1 MENII
6 IADETFD
13 FSKLTLDH
21 PISIQG
27 GAYFTKIEFNQ
38 KPLYIQTSKSS
49 TKQGILKSGKKYYSD
64 LMFTNTSSNLISW
77 FEMLEE
83 KCQELIFDKKD
94 DWFQTLLD
102 RNDIENAFNSVIKT
116 YKSGKYYLVRVNI
129 KNTPNNTPNITIY
142 DESSIPLTY
151 ENVTTDSE
159 LISILEIQGIKFTS
173 RNFQIEM
180 NLRQAMI
187 FDKEPIF
194 DNCLIKRN
202 TNKNIPSDK
211 IIEES
216 NPIVDDKYSLVDTK
230 DTLEKKLEIPVE
242 ITSNDEDSVKISQYL
257 ENSEIDTSIPE
268 EEIKENLDLKIDIED
283 LENDKDIIDP
293 NNIEEITINTSL
305 ENIDNSDAI
314 TLRKPNQIYYELYKK
329 AREKAKEAKKEV
341 IIAYLEAKNIKN
353 TYMLDNINDDYSF
366 LDEEIDDVS
375 ESELEEFDK

>member
-1 MENII
+1 MI
-6 IADETFD
+6 
-13 FSKLTLDH
+13 
-21 PISIQG
+21 
-27 GAYFTKIEFNQ
+27 
-38 KPLYIQTSKSS
+38 
-49 TKQGILKSGKKYYSD
+49 
-64 LMFTNTSSNLISW
+64 
-77 FEMLEE
+77 
-83 KCQELIFDKKD
+83 
-94 DWFQTLLD
+94 
-102 RNDIENAFNSVIKT
+102 
-116 YKSGKYYLVRVNI
+116 
-129 KNTPNNTPNITIY
+129 
-142 DESSIPLTY
+142 
-151 ENVTTDSE
+151 
-159 LISILEIQGIKFTS
+159 
-173 RNFQIEM
+173 
-180 NLRQAMI
+180 LRQAMI

-216 NPIVDDKYSLVDTK
+216 NPIVDDKYSLADTK